1 MGAIDGHHTIDEQ
14 RKILFNCYY
23 NCFMVAKRL
32 GLKSIAVPM
41 VSAGLYGCDWK
52 VVYTAFGAGV
62 KQFEEEGYKMKVLLC
77 MVDNDMVDNDM
88 FEKVS
93 NLT

>member
-1 MGAIDGHHTIDEQ
+1 
-14 RKILFNCYY
+14 
-23 NCFMVAKRL
+23 MVAKRL